1 VKTGAGTAAVVAAWL
16 ALAAPA
22 QALPRFAGCGPFGFE
37 CTRVSVPLDRS
48 GAVPGRVS
56 LFVKRVRARERPRR
70 GALVVLAGGPGQSA
84 TDAFGGSALS
94 VLHPAYR
101 HRDLIIFD
109 QRGTG
114 RSGLLRCR
122 ALERANLLDAG
133 TAAGRCA
140 GRLGPRRAFYTS
152 RDSAEDI
159 EAIRVALDYESIAL
173 FGTSYGTKVALGYA
187 LSHPESVERLV
198 LDSVVEA
205 DGPNPLYLDT
215 LEAVPRVLQTLC
227 RARCREFTPDPVA
240 DLATLVRR
248 LARRPMRGPV
258 VGRDGA
264 VRRSALR
271 RADLFVVLV
280 AGDLNPALRAAFPG
294 AVRAALD
301 DDAAPL
307 LRLRDRAYAVD
318 GTPPP
323 PRVLSTALYAATT
336 CEETPFPWSR
346 TSPPDPAA
354 RRAAARS
361 AAAAL
366 PDIAFFPF
374 DRPTAVDNDLVDLCE
389 RWLAAP
395 NAPGLG
401 PGPLPDVPVLLL
413 EGEDDLRTPIENAR
427 RVAAGFPRARLVVAP
442 ATGHSALGGDVSG
455 CTTVAFGRFMQG
467 APFSTRCRRA
477 GRDFL
482 PSPPPPR
489 GIGELRAA
497 AGVPGARGR
506 VLAAISL
513 TLHDLA
519 FDAITGLITEAGAR
533 DFAHGGGLRAGSYR
547 LDTHGSLTLRRLAFV
562 PDVRLDGRI
571 RSFIRTPRQRGRIR
585 VEAARGVPGGTVTIR
600 GRRVR
605 GILGGEQVAARLD
618 APFAAAARAAAAAAQ
633 RGASPAKNVASIAG
647 NSSSSTASGSSSRSS
662 ATPFA
667 IANVISATWRGG
679 TAGSMPSSAARASSS
694 AAIRSRSPR

>member
-1 VKTGAGTAAVVAAWL
+1 MAAAWL

-22 QALPRFAGCGPFGFE
+22 EAVPRFERCGPFGFE

-48 GAVPGRVS
+48 GALPGRVS

-70 GALVVLAGGPGQSA
+70 GALIVLAGGPGQSA

-94 VLHPAYR
+94 VLYPAYR
-101 HRDLIIFD
+101 NRDLIIFD

-140 GRLGPRRAFYTS
+140 ARLGPRRALYTS

-159 EAIRVALDYESIAL
+159 EAIRVALGYERIAL

-187 LSHPESVERLV
+187 LSHPGSVERLV

-205 DGPNPLYLDT
+205 EGPNPLYLDT
-215 LEAVPRVLQTLC
+215 LEAVPRVLRVLC
-227 RARCREFTPDPVA
+227 RARCRAFTPDPVA
-240 DLATLVRR
+240 DVATLVRR
-248 LARRPMRGPV
+248 LARRPLRGPV
-258 VGRDGA
+258 VGRSGA

-301 DDAAPL
+301 GDAAPL
-307 LRLRDRAYAVD
+307 LRMRDRAYAVD

-323 PRVLSTALYAATT
+323 PRVLSSALYAATT
-336 CEETPFPWSR
+336 CDETPFPWPR
-346 TSPPDPAA
+346 TSSPDPRA

-361 AAAAL
+361 AAALL
-366 PDIAFFPF
+366 PDGVFFPF
-374 DRPTAVDNDLVDLCE
+374 DRATAVDNDLVDLCE

-395 NAPGLG
+395 NAPVLG
-401 PGPLPDVPVLLL
+401 AGPLPDVPVLLL
-413 EGEDDLRTPIENAR
+413 EGEDDLRTPVENAR
-427 RVAAGFPRARLVVAP
+427 RVAAGFPHARLLVAP
-442 ATGHSALGGDVSG
+442 GTGHSALGGDMSG

-467 APFSTRCRRA
+467 APFSTRCLRGR
-477 GRDFL
+477 RDFQ
-482 PSPPPPR
+482 PSPPPPL
-489 GIGELRAA
+489 GIGELRPA
-497 AGVPGARGR
+497 AGVSGARGQ
-506 VLAAISL
+506 VLSAISL

-519 FDAITGLITEAGAR
+519 FDAITGLITEVGAR
-533 DFAHGGGLRAGSYR
+533 DFAHGGGLRGGSYR

-562 PDVRLDGRI
+562 PDVRLDGRV

-585 VEAARGVPGGTVTIR
+585 VESARGVPGGAVTIR
-600 GRRVR
+600 GRRIR

-618 APFAAAARAAAAAAQ
+618 PPFAAAARAAAAAAAQ

-647 NSSSSTASGSSSRSS
+647 KSSSSTASGSSSRSS

-667 IANVISATWRGG
+667 IANVISATWRSGI
-679 TAGSMPSSAARASSS
+679 AGSIPSSAARASSS